1 MANIEKGSNPETRR
15 RLRRVL
21 TPEALRDLR
30 IAFSAGIRVEVNT
43 SGGPVKL
50 DWEKIT
56 EVGKRG
62 VTPSLPKP
70 YGE

>member
-1 MANIEKGSNPETRR
+1 MTNTEKGRTPEARR
-15 RLRRVL
+15 KVRPVL
-21 TPEALRDLR
+21 TAEALRDLR
-30 IAFSAGIRVEVNT
+30 IAFSAGIRMDVNT
-43 SGGPVKL
+43 SGGPIKL

-62 VTPSLPKP
+62 VPSSLPKP

>member
-1 MANIEKGSNPETRR
+1 MTNTEKGRNPEARR
-15 RLRRVL
+15 KVRPVL
-21 TPEALRDLR
+21 TAEALRALR
-30 IAFSAGIRVEVNT
+30 RAFSAGIQMDLNT

-50 DWEKIT
+50 DWEQIA